1 MNGKRFVDI
10 MSCGICMA
18 VIILGYIYMD
28 AGKGRTIL
36 WVVCTFLFLVFLSLA
51 IRDDGN
57 YRGKRKAGRVA
68 RGQKERIQFIALL
81 GENDN
86 EITRWNIAG
95 KVSLVIGRNTRKEDV
110 DINLVNTEFAGMV
123 DRQHAVLN
131 YTAGQWYI
139 EDLDSANGI
148 RIQKKQD
155 KKVYEISK
163 TQPCMIEKGDIIYI
177 GLTKLMA
184 V

>member
-28 AGKGRTIL
+28 AGMDRTIL
-36 WVVCTFLFLVFLSLA
+36 WGVCASLFLVFLFLA
-51 IRDDGN
+51 FRDDGR
-57 YRGKRKAGRVA
+57 YRGRHKAGELSG
-68 RGQKERIQFIALL
+68 GQKIQFIALL

-95 KVSLVIGRNTRKEDV
+95 KVSLIIGRNTRKEDV
-110 DINLVNTEFAGMV
+110 DINLMNTEFAGMV

-131 YTAGQWYI
+131 YTAGHWYI

-148 RIQKKQD
+148 RIQKNKDQ
-155 KKVYEISK
+155 KIYEISK

>member
-18 VIILGYIYMD
+18 VIILSYIYMD
-28 AGKGRTIL
+28 AGEGRTIL
-36 WVVCTFLFLVFLSLA
+36 WGACTIVFLVFLSLA
-51 IRDDGN
+51 IRDDGK
-57 YRGKRKAGRVA
+57 YRGRHKAGRVSG
-68 RGQKERIQFIALL
+68 GQKGRIQFIVLL

-86 EITRWNIAG
+86 EIARWNIAG

-110 DINLVNTEFAGMV
+110 DINLVNTEFAGMI